1 MARPAPEGRNV
12 PTLLTLHSA
21 FELLEA
27 IEDDQLRLH
36 YQAIFTVPERR
47 IASFE
52 ALLRWEHPVHGLLHP
67 PSFLPADM
75 ESGLGWALT
84 NFVLEEAI
92 RACGQWQRDGIR
104 AGVSVNVSP
113 GRLADEFLPA
123 HLEDLLERHELDA
136 AWLTIE
142 MTEAR
147 CDVDAD
153 DIRRACKAL
162 ADIGVQ
168 LSIDDFGTGEST
180 LTRLRHLQFD
190 QVKIDRCF
198 VAGAVSDA
206 TDRSIATFATDL
218 AHSLGMTVVAEGV
231 ETGEMLELVTELG
244 VDLVQGFHLH
254 RPHELGARQA
264 TCPLG

>member
-1 MARPAPEGRNV
+1 VSG
-12 PTLLTLHSA
+12 TSTITLHSA
-21 FELLEA
+21 IELLEA

-36 YQAIFTVPERR
+36 YQAIFTVPVRR

-52 ALLRWEHPVHGLLHP
+52 ALVRWQHPEHGLLLP
-67 PSFLPADM
+67 ASFLPPDM
-75 ESGLGWALT
+75 DSGLGWVLT
-84 NFVLEEAI
+84 NFVLEEAV
-92 RACGQWQRDGIR
+92 RACAAWQRGGIR

-113 GRLADEFLPA
+113 GRLADEFLPE
-123 HLEDLLERHELDA
+123 HLAELLARYDLDA
-136 AWLTIE
+136 SWLTIE

-153 DIRRACKAL
+153 DIRRACAAL
-162 ADIGVQ
+162 AALGVK
-168 LSIDDFGTGEST
+168 LSIDDFGTGEAT

-206 TDRSIATFATDL
+206 TDRSIATFATQL

-231 ETGEMLELVTELG
+231 ETSEMLDLVIDLG
-244 VDLVQGFHLH
+244 VDMVQGFHLH
-254 RPHELGARQA
+254 RPRDICH
-264 TCPLG
+264 